1 MNTNFETKLKTA
13 LQVDGESPDPN
24 AFIHRMHSVQYA
36 SAIKRARIQTS
47 LATAI
52 FLIGFSWLTMGQL
65 NNQLLMD
72 QYTEYYSYSD
82 YDYLYEDHD
91 STDYEIYIAD
101 LALQMLEED
110 DLWDVLEF
118 FEEVEYNDA
127 FNSEEIKL

>member
-1 MNTNFETKLKTA
+1 MNMNFETKLKTA
-13 LQVDGESPDPN
+13 LQVDGESLNTN
-24 AFIHRMHSVQYA
+24 AFIDRMHSVQLE

-47 LATAI
+47 LATAL

-91 STDYEIYIAD
+91 STDYEIYVAD